1 MAPKKKDPDRKPEP
15 PPVTGEAKSSTT
27 PKSDHEGSSAA
38 ENVQGPNDVGV
49 DPRKNIPVNQRPG
62 AAEDVRGPNGVG
74 VDPRENTPVNQRPG
88 AAEDL
93 RGPNDAGVD
102 PREIYKSAEANKN
115 TTGPVKKNEKRDD
128 SHAWDM
134 HAVVPPR
141 STCMMT

>member
-1 MAPKKKDPDRKPEP
+1 MAPKKKDQDRKPEP

-62 AAEDVRGPNGVG
+62 AAED
-74 VDPRENTPVNQRPG
+74 
-88 AAEDL
+88 L

-128 SHAWDM
+128 SHA
-134 HAVVPPR
+134 
-141 STCMMT
+141 